1 MQYCV
6 DHPEEINKLA
16 KVKAPV
22 SEVEVVMM
30 ENIEK
35 LRDFGNYFCAEC
47 ISKSFR
53 FLGQGGGMA
62 YTLSS
67 GGSLN
72 FDSVDNSLD
81 LGRIGFSRNTSSNIA
96 PTSSMYASP
105 KLDGFGLF
113 NNELNNDIFDVTPR
127 DVVHY
132 AEGYNANN
140 TGTTS
145 SKKKMKS
152 KLQRVSG
159 SMKKQQ
165 RQSSEKT
172 TTLSSYSP
180 LNHLNDAQNLYIPNI
195 RKVVVAGLPPIG
207 CAPY

>member
-1 MQYCV
+1 
-6 DHPEEINKLA
+6 
-16 KVKAPV
+16 
-22 SEVEVVMM
+22 
-30 ENIEK
+30 
-35 LRDFGNYFCAEC
+35 
-47 ISKSFR
+47 
-53 FLGQGGGMA
+53 MA
-62 YTLSS
+62 STLSS
-67 GGSLN
+67 EGSLN
-72 FDSVDNSLD
+72 FDSADNSLD
-81 LGRIGFSRNTSSNIA
+81 LGWIGFARNTSSNIA

-113 NNELNNDIFDVTPR
+113 NNELNND
-127 DVVHY
+127 
-132 AEGYNANN
+132 ANN

-145 SKKKMKS
+145 SKKKMKA

-165 RQSSEKT
+165 RQSSEKK

-195 RKVVVAGLPPIG
+195 RTVVVAGLPPIG